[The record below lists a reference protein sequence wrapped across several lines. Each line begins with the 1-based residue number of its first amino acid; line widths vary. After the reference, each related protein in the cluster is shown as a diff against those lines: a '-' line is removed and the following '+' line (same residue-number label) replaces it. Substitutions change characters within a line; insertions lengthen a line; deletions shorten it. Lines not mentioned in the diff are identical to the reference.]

1 MERSIELLIQVIIFA
16 LLVFVGITEVSLTY
30 LHIFL
35 PLKKISHYITPIRI
49 ILFIQPHNHRLKQTS
64 FLAAIIK
71 KKKKKKQIAKEKKK
85 QNTILQILKK
95 YLLEVGSVKVVF
107 EIRSCSMQPCSDTI
121 LNNLKKIK
129 RGCWDFIDTA

>member
-1 MERSIELLIQVIIFA
+1 MERSTELLIQVIIFA

-64 FLAAIIK
+64 FLAAIINNK
-71 KKKKKKQIAKEKKK
+71 KKKIAKEKKK
-85 QNTILQILKK
+85 QNTMQILKK

-107 EIRSCSMQPCSDTI
+107 EIRSRSMQPCSDTI

>member
-1 MERSIELLIQVIIFA
+1 MERSTELLIQVIIFA

-64 FLAAIIK
+64 FLAAIINNK
-71 KKKKKKQIAKEKKK
+71 KKKIAKEKKK
-85 QNTILQILKK
+85 QNTMQILKK

>member
-16 LLVFVGITEVSLTY
+16 LLVFVGIIKVSLTY

-35 PLKKISHYITPIRI
+35 LLKKISHYITPIRI
-49 ILFIQPHNHRLKQTS
+49 ILFIQPHNHRIKRIIFFSSHNQQT
-64 FLAAIIK
+64 
-71 KKKKKKQIAKEKKK
+71 KKKQNPKEKKK

-107 EIRSCSMQPCSDTI
+107 EIRSCSLQPCSDTI
-121 LNNLKKIK
+121 LSNLKKIK
-129 RGCWDFIDTA
+129 RAC

>member
-64 FLAAIIK
+64 FLAAIINNK
-71 KKKKKKQIAKEKKK
+71 KKKIAKEKKK
-85 QNTILQILKK
+85 QNTMQILKK

-107 EIRSCSMQPCSDTI
+107 EIRSRSMQPCSDTI

>member
-1 MERSIELLIQVIIFA
+1 MEHSTELLIQVIIFA

-64 FLAAIIK
+64 FLAAIINNK
-71 KKKKKKQIAKEKKK
+71 KKKIAKEKKK
-85 QNTILQILKK
+85 QNTMQILKK

-107 EIRSCSMQPCSDTI
+107 EIRSRSMQPCSDTI

>member
-1 MERSIELLIQVIIFA
+1 MERSTELLIQVIIFA

-64 FLAAIIK
+64 FLAAIINKQK
-71 KKKKKKQIAKEKKK
+71 KKTDRKRKEK
-85 QNTILQILKK
+85 TK
-95 YLLEVGSVKVVF
+95 YH
-107 EIRSCSMQPCSDTI
+107 IADT
-121 LNNLKKIK
+121 KKISS
-129 RGCWDFIDTA
+129 RSWIRESCV